1 MTASK
6 TPADYITE
14 TYKNSPDRDIL
25 TPEGCRNL
33 LQIGEK
39 ALPQLIG
46 KGLPAVPIG
55 NSYRFVRTRVIEWM
69 ASDGER
75 LLDRQR
81 VS

>member
-1 MTASK
+1 MASR
-6 TPADYITE
+6 ALAEYATE

-46 KGLPAVPIG
+46 KGLPAVPVG
-55 NSYRFVRTRVIEWM
+55 NSYRFVRSRVIEWM
-69 ASDGER
+69 AGDGEK
-75 LLDRQR
+75 LLSLKQG
-81 VS
+81 S